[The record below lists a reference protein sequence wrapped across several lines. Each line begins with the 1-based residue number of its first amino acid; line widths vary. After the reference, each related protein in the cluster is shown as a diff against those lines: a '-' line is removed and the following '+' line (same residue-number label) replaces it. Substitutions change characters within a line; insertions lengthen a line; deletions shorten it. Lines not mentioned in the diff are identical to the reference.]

1 MNRIL
6 FNILMTRLWGW
17 REEKKCCAQTTL
29 FIEIIRLKYI
39 SLSEDQGTNEIT
51 NNI

>member
-29 FIEIIRLKYI
+29 FIEIHCCPVKVPDDYYKV
-39 SLSEDQGTNEIT
+39 
-51 NNI
+51 